1 MPDAIPKPDRRLI
14 SEFPEDRVTVC
25 PPGPARAMEYTPTGS
40 FGEQIQRDIDLAKA
54 RAAHSRRH
62 CVLTKSASALIGSTH
77 AQRRQIR
84 LLDAEG
90 LPAEEISARLN
101 IAPHVVD
108 GFISPDPVRKALWEE
123 GQV

>member
-84 LLDAEG
+84 LLAAEG
-90 LPAEEISARLN
+90 LPADEISARLN
-101 IAPHVVD
+101 IAPHVVA
-108 GFISPDPVRKALWEE
+108 GVISPDPVNRALWEE